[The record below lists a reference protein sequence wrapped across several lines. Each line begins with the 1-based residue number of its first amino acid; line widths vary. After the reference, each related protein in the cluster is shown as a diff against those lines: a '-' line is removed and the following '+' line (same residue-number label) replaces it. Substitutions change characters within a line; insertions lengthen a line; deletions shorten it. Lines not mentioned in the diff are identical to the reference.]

1 MPTGAD
7 LPDVNV
13 WLALS
18 VADHPHHSVARRYWY
33 KESAGHLA
41 FCRVTAL
48 ALLRLLTNNHVMAGA
63 PLSTARAW
71 EAYLGFRRLPEVVLA
86 SEPEGSEAVLGSWLT
101 KDRFPARL
109 LTDAYLAAFA
119 QAGGFRL
126 VSFDEDFGRFDGV
139 EVLRLAG

>member
-1 MPTGAD
+1 VPAEAD

-18 VADHPHHSVARRYWY
+18 VADHAHHSAARRYWY

-48 ALLRLLTNNHVMAGA
+48 GLLRLLTNDHVMGGA

-71 EAYLGFRRLPEVVLA
+71 EAYLAFRRLPEVVLA
-86 SEPEGSEAVLGSWLT
+86 SDPEGSEAVLAPWLT
-101 KDRFPARL
+101 KERFPARL

-119 QAGGFRL
+119 HAGGFRL
-126 VSFDEDFGRFDGV
+126 VSFDEDFARFDGV
-139 EVLRLAG
+139 EILRLSG